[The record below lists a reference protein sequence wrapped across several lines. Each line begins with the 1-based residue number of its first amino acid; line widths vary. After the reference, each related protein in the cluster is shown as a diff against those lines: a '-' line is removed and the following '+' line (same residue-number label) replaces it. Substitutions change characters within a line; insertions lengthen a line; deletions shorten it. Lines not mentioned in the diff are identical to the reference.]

1 MRAQY
6 TGIVANG
13 KHTNP
18 KIGIRVFIN
27 ESLEQQNYSYVMS
40 RLHLLFKDSL
50 KIIRILGFDTLY
62 TISFTVFCMSAAT
75 QHKLQPKTK
84 YVHIA
89 RA

>member
-1 MRAQY
+1 
-6 TGIVANG
+6 
-13 KHTNP
+13 
-18 KIGIRVFIN
+18 
-27 ESLEQQNYSYVMS
+27 MS